1 MCIRDSIIVVVNKNK
16 TDTSTVRTEMGKKEQ
31 VPALAM
37 FVQGSLWVWSATHTT
52 ANRFMNDVKL
62 FV

>member
-1 MCIRDSIIVVVNKNK
+1 MQ
-16 TDTSTVRTEMGKKEQ
+16 MGKKEQ